1 MFKLEISIMKKQRGL
16 ILVELI
22 AVIVLMG
29 IIGSFTGFFLYT
41 GINGYMMTKNT
52 TEGALNAQMA
62 LDRIT
67 LELRDLNYFT
77 STPDTTAPD
86 LSLSYKSQALT
97 TGTRILK
104 YDSGTNTIAINI
116 ANQDYTLLENV
127 SSFSL
132 AVTPKDLDNDGSVD
146 DVATIEV
153 GFNVNDIGKEFKT
166 KIFPRHMV
174 KNK

>member
-1 MFKLEISIMKKQRGL
+1 MRKQRGF

-22 AVIVLMG
+22 TVIVLIG
-29 IIGSFTGFFLYT
+29 IIASFTGFFLNT
-41 GINGYMMTKNT
+41 GINGYLKTKNN

-62 LDRIT
+62 LDRIA
-67 LELRDLNYFT
+67 LELRDLNYLT

-86 LSLSYKSQALT
+86 LSLSFKSESQI

-104 YDSGTNTIAINI
+104 FDSGTNTIAINI
-116 ANQDYTLLENV
+116 ANQDYVLLENV

-132 AVTPKDLDNDGSVD
+132 AVTPKDLDNDGSDD

-153 GFNVNDIGKEFKT
+153 GFNVNEIGKEFKT